1 MKTFNYIFRSVT
13 SFRSRQ
19 RLIIML
25 ACSIVLMATLS
36 CFLVFSLLSFNKE
49 SRERLVALGDIISAD
64 IEAALVF
71 DDKQAISTA
80 LTSLSADP
88 SIKQLFVL
96 NEQGQISGYYH
107 KNMGAVP
114 TDLQQRLENM
124 REEAKEHVFELSP
137 EVERPVSKDSISL
150 GTILI
155 EQDERIITDKIAV
168 SSGISAILLLLALWF
183 SYLLANR
190 FQRIITEPVS
200 AMITTME
207 KVSQTKDYTM
217 RVGTSGIDEMDKL
230 AERFNEMLS
239 EIERRDG
246 NLLDR
251 QKQLYHLANY
261 DSLTKLPNRALFN
274 DRLEQALHRASRTG
288 EQLAVLFIDLDDFKD
303 INDTHGHRIGDQL
316 LQETA
321 ARLAA
326 GTRVDDTLA
335 RLGGDEFIVFI
346 QDIKTADN
354 ALHVADKHLKK
365 LYQHYQIDGKRLFVS
380 ASIGVAIYPEH
391 GEQVEVL
398 MKNADLAMYL
408 AKETGKNSVALFTA
422 SLHLKSAE
430 KLGLGNDLHRALEQ
444 GEFEL
449 YYQPRINLERDSWT
463 SAEALIRWHHPVLGL
478 VPPDKFIPLAEQ
490 TGLILPIGEWVV
502 REACR
507 QLHEWHCQGF
517 HLPRISVNV
526 SPLQLQRQDLVGIV
540 KDAIASNNL
549 CTQAL
554 ELEILESALV
564 EDVGHSVNVLN
575 ELRSIGVK
583 ISIDDFGT
591 GYSSLSY
598 LRTLPVDIL
607 KIDRSF
613 LNLAHVS
620 EEDELILAAIISM
633 SQSLGLEVVTEGV
646 EYIEQA
652 QILKK
657 YKCEEAQGHYFA
669 HPTPAYELLQRFI
682 SSQMQIESV
691 RLQPAGSDKISCCM
705 LAGEGAIRCGQ
716 GPNLFCL
723 QQAGRPPACNGSF
736 FCQSSTSADNEK

>member
-1 MKTFNYIFRSVT
+1 MRIFNYIFRSVT
-13 SFRSRQ
+13 SFRSKQ
-19 RLIIML
+19 RLVIML
-25 ACSIVLMATLS
+25 ACFIVLIVTAS
-36 CFLVFSLLSFNKE
+36 CFFAYTLFSFSRDSRTRLSALSGVISE
-49 SRERLVALGDIISAD
+49 DVA
-64 IEAALVF
+64 AALAFGDYQGVT
-71 DDKQAISTA
+71 K
-80 LTSLSADP
+80 SLGAFKADP
-88 SIKQLFVL
+88 SIKQIFVL
-96 NEQGQISGYYH
+96 NEQDQIIAYYNNEI
-107 KNMGAVP
+107 KAEP
-114 TDLQQRLENM
+114 ADLKQQLKSTRAEA
-124 REEAKEHVFELSP
+124 EEVKYDLCP
-137 EVERPVSKDSISL
+137 IVERAVTIDGASF
-150 GTILI
+150 GTIVI
-155 EQDERIITDKIAV
+155 EQDEQVINEKIA
-168 SSGISAILLLLALWF
+168 ISASIGVSILLLALGF

-190 FQRIITEPVS
+190 FQRIITDPVF
-200 AMITTME
+200 AMTSFMQ

-239 EIERRDG
+239 EIEKRDR

-288 EQLAVLFIDLDDFKD
+288 EQLAVVFIDLDDFKN

-316 LQETA
+316 LQEAA

-354 ALHVADKHLKK
+354 ALRVAGKYLKS
-365 LYQHYQIDGKRLFVS
+365 LYQNYQIDGKRLFVS

-408 AKETGKNSVALFTA
+408 AKETGKNSLALFTE
-422 SLHLKSAE
+422 SLHEKSAE
-430 KLGLGNDLHRALEQ
+430 KLGLGNDLHRALEH

-478 VPPDKFIPLAEQ
+478 IPPDKFIPLAEQ
-490 TGLILPIGEWVV
+490 TGLILPIGEWVI

-507 QLHEWHCQGF
+507 QLHEWHWQGF

-540 KDAIASNNL
+540 KDAIVSNNL

-564 EDVGHSVNVLN
+564 EDVGRAINVLK
-575 ELRSIGVK
+575 ELRGIGIK

-620 EEDELILAAIISM
+620 GEDELILAAIISM

-657 YKCEEAQGHYFA
+657 YKCEEAQGYYFA
-669 HPTPAYELLQRFI
+669 HPTPANELLQRFI
-682 SSQMQIESV
+682 SSQEQLESV
-691 RLQPAGSDKISCCM
+691 RIQTAESDKTSCCM
-705 LAGEGAIRCGQ
+705 LAGEGAISCGQ

-723 QQAGRPPACNGSF
+723 QQAERPPACNGRY
-736 FCQSSTSADNEK
+736 FCQSGTATDNEK

>member
-1 MKTFNYIFRSVT
+1 
-13 SFRSRQ
+13 
-19 RLIIML
+19 ML
-25 ACSIVLMATLS
+25 ACFIVLIVTAS
-36 CFLVFSLLSFNKE
+36 CFFAYTIISFNRD
-49 SRERLVALGDIISAD
+49 SRARLSALSGIISEDVA
-64 IEAALVF
+64 AALAF
-71 DDKQAISTA
+71 GDYQAVTK
-80 LTSLSADP
+80 SLGAFKADP
-88 SIKQLFVL
+88 SIKQIFVL
-96 NEQGQISGYYH
+96 NEQGQIISYYH
-107 KNMGAVP
+107 NKVKAAPADLKQQLKNTRAEAEELKYDLCPIEERTVIMDGA
-114 TDLQQRLENM
+114 
-124 REEAKEHVFELSP
+124 
-137 EVERPVSKDSISL
+137 SL
-150 GTILI
+150 GTVVI
-155 EQDERIITDKIAV
+155 EQDEQVINEKIAV
-168 SSGISAILLLLALWF
+168 SASIGLSVMLLAIGF

-200 AMITTME
+200 AMTTSMQ
-207 KVSQTKDYTM
+207 KVSQTKDYTI
-217 RVGTSGIDEMDKL
+217 RLGTSGIDEMDEL

-316 LQETA
+316 LQEAA

-354 ALHVADKHLKK
+354 ALAVAAKHLKN
-365 LYQHYQIDGKRLFVS
+365 LYQYYQIDGKRLFVS
-380 ASIGVAIYPEH
+380 ASIGVAMYPEH
-391 GEQVEVL
+391 GEHVEVL
-398 MKNADLAMYL
+398 MKSADMAMYL
-408 AKETGKNSVALFTA
+408 AKETGKNSVALFTE
-422 SLHLKSAE
+422 SLHVKSAE
-430 KLGLGNDLHRALEQ
+430 KLGLGNDLHRALEH

-463 SAEALIRWHHPVLGL
+463 SVEALIRWHHPALGL

-490 TGLILPIGEWVV
+490 TGLILPIGEWVI

-526 SPLQLQRQDLVGIV
+526 SPLQLQRQDLVAIV
-540 KDAIASNNL
+540 KDAVASNNL

-564 EDVGHSVNVLN
+564 EDVGRSIDVLK
-575 ELRSIGVK
+575 ELRGIGIK

-620 EEDELILAAIISM
+620 GEDELVLAAIISM

-657 YKCEEAQGHYFA
+657 YKCEEAQGYYYA
-669 HPTPAYELLQRFI
+669 SPMPANELSQMFI
-682 SSQMQIESV
+682 SSQTQMESARIQTADGV
-691 RLQPAGSDKISCCM
+691 KTSCCM
-705 LAGEGAIRCGQ
+705 LAGEGAISCGQ

-723 QQAGRPPACNGSF
+723 QQAERPPACNGSF
-736 FCQSSTSADNEK
+736 FCQNSTSTDTEK